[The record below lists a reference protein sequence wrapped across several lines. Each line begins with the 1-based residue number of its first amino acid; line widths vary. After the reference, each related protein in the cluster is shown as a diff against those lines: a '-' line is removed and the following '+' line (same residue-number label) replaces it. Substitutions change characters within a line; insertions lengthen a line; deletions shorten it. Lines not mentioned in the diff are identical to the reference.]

1 MRSSR
6 TRCWRKASTPS
17 SRCSTAEWVAPQ
29 KAEVHETTLRISHPT
44 RERVRSIGKDGN
56 MALKGKPRDM
66 NKWREVLLD
75 PNVHFPGE
83 SSEYRRVRNELL
95 EAEAELRR
103 LNEQVAAQRRAL
115 PAGGLIREDYV
126 FESAADGSKV
136 RFSDL
141 FAPGKNSLVI
151 YNMMFPRWSE
161 DPRAAA
167 PGGKTA
173 ELPLVEQP
181 CPSCTSVVD
190 GLEGAAFH
198 LAERTNLVVIAKTS
212 PDRLGTYAQERGWR
226 NLRLLSSRNNT
237 FNRDYHAEA
246 PDGGQLPVLNV
257 FSRDEAGIHHH
268 WASEMTFKRGDT
280 SSLDPVWAI
289 YGVLDLTREGR
300 GDSAAYPNLQ
310 Y

>member
-1 MRSSR
+1 M
-6 TRCWRKASTPS
+6 
-17 SRCSTAEWVAPQ
+17 
-29 KAEVHETTLRISHPT
+29 ET
-44 RERVRSIGKDGN
+44 

-66 NKWREVLLD
+66 KKWREVLLD

-83 SSEYRRVRNELL
+83 SSDYRRARNELL

-103 LNEQVAAQRRAL
+103 QNEQVAAQRRAL
-115 PAGGLIREDYV
+115 PAGGVIREDYV

-136 RFSDL
+136 RFSEL

-151 YNMMFPRWSE
+151 YNMMFPRWSQ
-161 DPRAAA
+161 DQRAGA
-167 PGGKTA
+167 PAGKTA

-198 LAERTNLVVIAKTS
+198 LAERINLVVIAKTS
-212 PDRLGTYAQERGWR
+212 PERLGTFAQERGWR
-226 NLRLLSSRNNT
+226 NLRLLSSRNST
-237 FNRDYHAEA
+237 FNRDYHAET

-257 FSRDEAGIHHH
+257 FSRDADGIHHH
-268 WASEMTFKRGDT
+268 WTSEMTFKRGDT
-280 SSLDPVWAI
+280 SSLDPIWTI
-289 YGVLDLTREGR
+289 YGALDLTREGR